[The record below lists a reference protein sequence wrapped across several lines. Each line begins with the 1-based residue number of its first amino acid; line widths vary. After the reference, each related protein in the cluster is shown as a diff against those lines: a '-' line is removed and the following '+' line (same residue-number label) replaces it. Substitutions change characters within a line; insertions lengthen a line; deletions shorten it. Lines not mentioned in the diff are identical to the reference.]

1 MATKKRLTLED
12 LNRLTLKSGGHAR
25 RGIDSLCVME
35 AVAWFA
41 GRDHTDRPPCV
52 SPVIGDFLRSWNDAM
67 NDEDRQMLKP
77 LIPLV
82 VGTAADAE
90 TEMRRSVMALDW
102 LCRVSAP
109 AWLRLAGLT
118 TEAEAIEGTA
128 PITSPENARAAQAAL
143 TRATSA
149 AYRKWSATYDAAYGA
164 AYGAARVAAY
174 GAAHGAAY
182 GAARDA
188 AYGAAYGAARV
199 AAYGAAYGAAHGA
212 ALDAAYG
219 AAYGALR
226 PTVVRLQASAID
238 LVTAMATLSTSETT
252 EGARRS
258 GTRAG
263 GATR

>member
-149 AYRKWSATYDAAYGA
+149 AYRKWSAARVAARDAAYGA
-164 AYGAARVAAY
+164 ALGAAREAAY
-174 GAAHGAAY
+174 GAARDAARDAAYGAAL

-188 AYGAAYGAARV
+188 AYGAARDAAR
-199 AAYGAAYGAAHGA
+199 
-212 ALDAAYG
+212 DAAYD
-219 AAYGALR
+219 ALR

-238 LVTAMATLSTSETT
+238 LVTAMAALSTSETT

-263 GATR
+263 GAMR